1 MGKIFC
7 FLSRGKSVIEKQK
20 PLHPLPQR
28 YFIYINAPLPM
39 SILYLF
45 LWFIYSSRHQA
56 SWGCHVSKCKSSPFR
71 FQNQLLSTSFT
82 ALFHS
87 FTHLTDGRHNRSLGY
102 PNLIWFNQAVSS
114 SFTHCFIVLPK
125 SYLELFELVKKTM
138 GSNSLMFSIHLNT
151 IAKRSLIY
159 KQIEFNKVF

>member
-1 MGKIFC
+1 MRLSPWVSYIGSSDLYIHRGTKHHGDAMFPNVNLVHSDFRINLFPLVLLHC
-7 FLSRGKSVIEKQK
+7 FIV
-20 PLHPLPQR
+20 
-28 YFIYINAPLPM
+28 
-39 SILYLF
+39 
-45 LWFIYSSRHQA
+45 
-56 SWGCHVSKCKSSPFR
+56 
-71 FQNQLLSTSFT
+71 
-82 ALFHS
+82 
-87 FTHLTDGRHNRSLGY
+87 FTHLTDGRHDRSLGY